1 MEKLPA
7 RFAWLAWV
15 ATIVV
20 APASATTAAKA
31 LAATATAA
39 AWAVGL
45 WLGLIDGQGASTQIG
60 SVQRG
65 DRLIGFAGVGHFYER
80 EASRAAG
87 IPVGN
92 EGDFFD
98 CAVRL
103 ENVSQFGFGCT
114 VGQIA
119 NV

>member
-20 APASATTAAKA
+20 APASATATAKA
-31 LAATATAA
+31 LAATAA

-103 ENVSQFGFGCT
+103 ENISQFSFGCT
-114 VGQIA
+114 MRQIA